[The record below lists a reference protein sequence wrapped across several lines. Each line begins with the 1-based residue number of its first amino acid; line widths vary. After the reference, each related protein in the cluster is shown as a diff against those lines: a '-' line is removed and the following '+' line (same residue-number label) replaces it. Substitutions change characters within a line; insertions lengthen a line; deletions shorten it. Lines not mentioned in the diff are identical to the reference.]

1 MKLKKYK
8 KLFEEID
15 PVEIEYDNSDGFL
28 YGRPNYSKKSIHA
41 GYDPD
46 KEDEYIQSE
55 DMQHLLYLIRSLFKN
70 VGIEADVDSEGLN
83 ISIYV
88 VLNKREKMKNIL
100 SVFDLAKKLKN
111 DILLQY
117 ESEFELWETKD
128 GRPILTFNFTYKDE
142 LVYDGEEENDANDE
156 EDSSKEEKDIPF

>member
-1 MKLKKYK
+1 MKLKNYK
-8 KLFEEID
+8 QLFEEID
-15 PVEIEYDNSDGFL
+15 PRDWGEEYNDDDL
-28 YGRPNYSKKSIHA
+28 YGRPNYSKKSIHS

-46 KEDEYIQSE
+46 EEDDDIQSE

-83 ISIYV
+83 ISICV
-88 VLNKREKMKNIL
+88 VLNKREKMKGIL
-100 SVFDLAKKLKN
+100 SVFDVAKKLKK

-128 GRPILTFNFTYKDE
+128 DRPVLTFNFTYTDGV
-142 LVYDGEEENDANDE
+142 VYDDEDDDDFEEEGA
-156 EDSSKEEKDIPF
+156 SKKDNIPF